1 MSQQY
6 VLAAKKAN
14 RIAGCMKRSVSSRSR
29 GVGLPFCSALMRPHL
44 EYCVQFGSP
53 EHKKD
58 IELLEWVQR
67 RAMKIIRVLEHFQ
80 CLKGACR
87 KAGEGLFNKGV

>member
-6 VLAAKKAN
+6 VLAAQKAN

-44 EYCVQFGSP
+44 EYCIQFKSP
-53 EHKKD
+53 ENRY
-58 IELLEWVQR
+58 IELLEWVQS
-67 RAMKIIRVLEHFQ
+67 RAMKIE
-80 CLKGACR
+80 C
-87 KAGEGLFNKGV
+87 